1 MYFSHL
7 MLCDHLT
14 LRSVE
19 EREREIDTL
28 INMGF
33 GNSVVFSPERIAK
46 LASLSRRSFEEYK
59 EPINHEICEERRP
72 QRP

>member
-7 MLCDHLT
+7 MFSDRLT
-14 LRSVE
+14 LCSVE
-19 EREREIDTL
+19 EREQEIDTL
-28 INMGF
+28 INMGIA
-33 GNSVVFSPERIAK
+33 NSVAFSPERIAK
-46 LASLSRRSFEEYK
+46 LASLSRRSLEEYK

>member
-7 MLCDHLT
+7 MLSDRLT
-14 LRSVE
+14 LCSVE
-19 EREREIDTL
+19 EREQEIDTL

-33 GNSVVFSPERIAK
+33 ANSVAFSPERIAK
-46 LASLSRRSFEEYK
+46 LASLSRRSLEEYK
-59 EPINHEICEERRP
+59 EPIHHEICEERRP

>member
-7 MLCDHLT
+7 MLSDRLT
-14 LRSVE
+14 PCSIE
-19 EREREIDTL
+19 EREQEIDTL

-33 GNSVVFSPERIAK
+33 ANSVAFSPERIAK
-46 LASLSRRSFEEYK
+46 LASLSRRSLEEYK

>member
-7 MLCDHLT
+7 MLSDRLT
-14 LRSVE
+14 LRSIE
-19 EREREIDTL
+19 EREQEIDTL

-33 GNSVVFSPERIAK
+33 GNSVVFSPERIAR
-46 LASLSRRSFEEYK
+46 LASLSRLSFEEYK
-59 EPINHEICEERRP
+59 ELINHEICSERRP

>member
-7 MLCDHLT
+7 MLSDRLT
-14 LRSVE
+14 LCSVE
-19 EREREIDTL
+19 AREQEIDTL

-33 GNSVVFSPERIAK
+33 ANSVAFSPERIAK
-46 LASLSRRSFEEYK
+46 LASLSRRSHEEYK

>member
-1 MYFSHL
+1 MYFWHL
-7 MLCDHLT
+7 MLSDRLILC
-14 LRSVE
+14 SVE
-19 EREREIDTL
+19 EREQEIDTL

-33 GNSVVFSPERIAK
+33 ANSVAFSPERIAK
-46 LASLSRRSFEEYK
+46 LASLSRRSLEEYK

>member
-7 MLCDHLT
+7 MLSDRLT
-14 LRSVE
+14 LCSVA
-19 EREREIDTL
+19 EREQEIDTL
-28 INMGF
+28 TNMGF
-33 GNSVVFSPERIAK
+33 GNSVAFSPERIAK
-46 LASLSRRSFEEYK
+46 LASLSRRSLEEYK

>member
-7 MLCDHLT
+7 MLSDRLT
-14 LRSVE
+14 LCSVE
-19 EREREIDTL
+19 EREQEIDTL

-33 GNSVVFSPERIAK
+33 ANSIAFSPERIAK
-46 LASLSRRSFEEYK
+46 LASLSRRSLEEYK
-59 EPINHEICEERRP
+59 EAINHEICEERRP